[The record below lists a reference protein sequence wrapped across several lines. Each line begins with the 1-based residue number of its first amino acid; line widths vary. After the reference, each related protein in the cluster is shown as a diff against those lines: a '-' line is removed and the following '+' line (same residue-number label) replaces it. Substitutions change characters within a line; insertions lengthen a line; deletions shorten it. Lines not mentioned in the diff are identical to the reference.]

1 VYCGRTIGG
10 RDGGSSVID
19 VVLGGGGEGFN
30 RRGLQNS
37 KYDY

>member
-10 RDGGSSVID
+10 GDGGSSVID
-19 VVLGGGGEGFN
+19 VVLGGGEGFN